1 MIEPSKQNN
10 TATNNPAPKIT
21 DPETTLR
28 EAALAE
34 TTADADA
41 DAEDDPDWETDV
53 ATVAVLVT
61 PPTPVLVGPGELE
74 FELGK
79 TPLVV
84 ETGRLLLDCGLP
96 EKTEEVELAG
106 PRSVS

>member
-41 DAEDDPDWETDV
+41 DAEDDPD
-53 ATVAVLVT
+53 
-61 PPTPVLVGPGELE
+61 
-74 FELGK
+74 
-79 TPLVV
+79 
-84 ETGRLLLDCGLP
+84 
-96 EKTEEVELAG
+96 
-106 PRSVS
+106 